1 MTYLMDTHVWVWWHV
16 APEKL
21 SARVRETITDLGRAD
36 RLALSAIS
44 VWEVAKLAEKNRLR
58 FGIGID
64 AWVRQAL
71 DMSRLR
77 LFPLSPEVSIE
88 STRLP
93 SPFHSDPAD
102 QIIVASARQFDATI
116 LTADRLILAYPH
128 VRTVW

>member
-1 MTYLMDTHVWVWWHV
+1 MTYLMDTHIWIWWHV

-21 SARVRETITDLGRAD
+21 SARVRETVAGLGRAD
-36 RLALSAIS
+36 RLALSVIS

-128 VRTVW
+128 VRAVW